1 MLRRLVTG
9 GEMLAVLIAPAG
21 AGKTTTLGAAAAAW
35 TDAGYQVLGL
45 APSAR
50 AAAELAAATGAPADT
65 VAKWAHEQPRL
76 PSQPGERASRW
87 RVGPRTVLIVDEAA
101 MLATEDLA
109 ALTVATRA
117 GRAKLV
123 LVGDPAQIGPVERA
137 GGLLPALAARVGAV
151 ELTGIRRFSQPWEAA
166 ATRALRSGNPAVWA
180 RYADHDRIHPAADPD
195 TALHAVH
202 RQWQTATTQGMDA
215 LMMARARTDVDAL
228 NQRARTAA
236 QADGTVHGPVIAVAG
251 GRDLAGRRPAPSPP
265 QRPPAE
271 PRRHPRPQR

>member
-1 MLRRLVTG
+1 
-9 GEMLAVLIAPAG
+9 MLAVLIAPAG

-35 TDAGYQVLGL
+35 TDAGYQVHGL

-50 AAAELAAATGAPADT
+50 AAAELSAATGAPADT

-76 PSQPGERASRW
+76 PSQPSERASRW

-151 ELTGIRRFSQPWEAA
+151 ELTGIRRFSHPWEAA

-180 RYADHDRIHPAADPD
+180 RYADDRIHPAPDPD
-195 TALHAVH
+195 AALDAVH
-202 RQWQTATTQGMDA
+202 RQWQTATTHGMDA

-236 QADGTVHGPVIAVAG
+236 SS
-251 GRDLAGRRPAPSPP
+251 RRHRA
-265 QRPPAE
+265 RPG
-271 PRRHPRPQR
+271 PRRRGRP